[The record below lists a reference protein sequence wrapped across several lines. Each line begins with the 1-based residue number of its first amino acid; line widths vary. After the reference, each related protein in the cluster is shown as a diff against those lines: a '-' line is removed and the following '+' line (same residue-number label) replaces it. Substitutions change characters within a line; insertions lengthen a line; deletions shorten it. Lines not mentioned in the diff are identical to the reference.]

1 MLTKAR
7 QLGWAQRGALLE
19 AVIWLGLARSV
30 LLVVPFR
37 RIAPWLGTQEA
48 QTEERVAPQQEALA
62 QEVGWAV
69 RAAAR
74 RTPWE
79 SACLAQAISAKA
91 MLRRRGVAST
101 LYLGLA
107 RGEAG
112 ELQAHAWL
120 RCGTAVVTGGDY
132 GDYTVMASFAG

>member
-1 MLTKAR
+1 MRAKAR

-19 AVIWLGLARSV
+19 ALFWLGLARLA
-30 LLVVPFR
+30 LLIVPFR
-37 RIAPWLGTQEA
+37 RIAPWLGTQMA
-48 QTEERVAPQQEALA
+48 QTEERTAPREEALA
-62 QEVGWAV
+62 QEIGWAV
-69 RAAAR
+69 GAVAR

-107 RGEAG
+107 RGEG
-112 ELQAHAWL
+112 GQLQAHAWL
-120 RCGTAVVTGGDY
+120 RCGAAVVTGGDHS
-132 GDYTVMASFAG
+132 DYTVMASFDG